1 MDFLIVRTYDHAAY
15 YYEIRLM
22 LALLT
27 AGTVLYQWQRKG
39 ERRYTVAFVCG
50 SLLYALQEAV
60 WQWLGLRGEGFG
72 ISLMG
77 WSVSAGWRPLLQGLV
92 EGGICGSLALWWTDL
107 RTTEAR
113 GRAWL
118 GIALVG
124 IGLGILMSIAGYL
137 AKGQPV
143 SSVRPLFSPVPI
155 FVITTSIF
163 ASLLLTWRRDGFYPL
178 AAYFGGLLLY
188 SLVTLGPLH
197 LFGAR
202 FAAVG
207 PVSDPVAVP
216 PLWEGVLASLS
227 LIFEASGGRL
237 HYFALP
243 FLLGWIPLRKP
254 SHPESDTLSYHQ
266 LRTLTE
272 RGWRKKSKPFAS

>member
-1 MDFLIVRTYDHAAY
+1 MDFLIVRTYDHAAF
-15 YYEIRLM
+15 YYEIRL
-22 LALLT
+22 LLT
-27 AGTVLYQWQRKG
+27 LVAGGIVLYRWWGCG
-39 ERRYTVAFVCG
+39 ERRYAVAFASG

-60 WQWLGLRGEGFG
+60 WQWLGMRGEGFG
-72 ISLMG
+72 ISVMG
-77 WSVSAGWRPLLQGLV
+77 WSIGAGWRPLLQGLV
-92 EGGICGSLALWWTDL
+92 EGGICGSMALWWTDL
-107 RTTEAR
+107 RTTGAR

-118 GIALVG
+118 GIALAWGG
-124 IGLGILMSIAGYL
+124 IGILMAIAGYL

-143 SSVRPLFSPVPI
+143 SSVRPLFSPIPI
-155 FVITTSIF
+155 FVITTIIF

-207 PVSDPVAVP
+207 PVSAPVAVP
-216 PLWEGVLASLS
+216 AIWEGVLASLS

-243 FLLGWIPLRKP
+243 FLLGWTPVRKP
-254 SHPESDTLSYHQ
+254 SLPENDTLSYHQ

-272 RGWRKKSKPFAS
+272 RGWRKKSKPFAR